1 MHTVVWS
8 NPLSHVACMHPFVLV
23 YQQLVSKAIP
33 SPFSTPPSPDRSVS
47 LTPRASFLCACAD
60 SVAPDWESVLHSHRL
75 QKVQVA
81 APEDCSGKTESWRDS
96 GASSRPSPD
105 ASTGQTP
112 SLAPCS
118 RTHSIHFQTHSTSFS
133 HSETQPL
140 FNYVQPLYNTHLLLL
155 LLLLYDASHL
165 CPLLRA
171 HLLLPCQ

>member
-8 NPLSHVACMHPFVLV
+8 NPLNRVTCMHPFVLV

-33 SPFSTPPSPDRSVS
+33 SPSSTPPSPDRSVS
-47 LTPRASFLCACAD
+47 LTPRVSFLCACAD
-60 SVAPDWESVLHSHRL
+60 SVAPDWEFVLQSHRV

-81 APEDCSGKTESWRDS
+81 APEGCSGKTEPWRDS

-118 RTHSIHFQTHSTSFS
+118 HTRSIHFQTHSTSFS
-133 HSETQPL
+133 HNETQPL
-140 FNYVQPLYNTHLLLL
+140 FNYVQLQSLYNTHLLLL
-155 LLLLYDASHL
+155 LCDASHL
-165 CPLLRA
+165 CSLRRT
-171 HLLLPCQ
+171 HLLHPCQ